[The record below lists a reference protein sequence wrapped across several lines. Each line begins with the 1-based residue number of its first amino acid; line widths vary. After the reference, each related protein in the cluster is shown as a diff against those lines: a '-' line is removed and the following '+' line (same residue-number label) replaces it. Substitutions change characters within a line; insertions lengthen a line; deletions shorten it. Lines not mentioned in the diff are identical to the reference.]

1 MMSFGDFNL
10 EFESLR
16 DGRTTEFEI
25 KSVIILDRSLIPIY
39 IGYVE
44 KIRGLLRDVNW
55 APIYEIACELW

>member
-10 EFESLR
+10 EFESVR
-16 DGRTTEFEI
+16 DGRTMEFEI
-25 KSVIILDRSLIPIY
+25 KSIILDRPLIPIY

-55 APIYEIACELW
+55 APIYEIA